1 MHRVPVAELKNQ
13 LSKYLRLVKRGEILE
28 ILEHGLP
35 VARVERIERSASS
48 DDEWIE
54 RLEREGTLT
63 RARCKLPRAFL
74 RSQPLPCRGDGVA
87 ALRVD
92 REQL

>member
-1 MHRVPVAELKNQ
+1 MKRVPVAELKDQ

-35 VARVERIERSASS
+35 VARVERVERSAST

-54 RLEREGTLT
+54 RLEREGMLT

-74 RSQPLPCRGDGVA
+74 RSQPVPCTGDA
-87 ALRVD
+87 AAAMRAD
-92 REQL
+92 REGR